1 MCPKQE
7 DSEDSFHIKQHISD
21 AASFRVLGC
30 YWRRIFLFDRQDEAS
45 VWGPFAGVWLAL
57 QMLAS
62 VGVTFNKL
70 KVPRLQSTIKM

>member
-1 MCPKQE
+1 MQRA
-7 DSEDSFHIKQHISD
+7 SECSVVIGDEF
-21 AASFRVLGC
+21 
-30 YWRRIFLFDRQDEAS
+30 FLFDRQDEAS